1 MISLDIILC
10 CNVLNFLLLYNSW
23 IKMNKFLSFSDY
35 IHHDRCAIY
44 IIDQEIEQRSCDRM
58 ECDEVCS
65 HTATNMDMSLI
76 RGEECN

>member
-1 MISLDIILC
+1 MISILC
-10 CNVLNFLLLYNSW
+10 CNVLNF
-23 IKMNKFLSFSDY
+23 NKIINFSRSVTTF
-35 IHHDRCAIY
+35 IRCAIY